1 MKTNKNKAFRS
12 RKKIAIQ
19 FFKFGLLIFLLGYN
33 RPILAQQ
40 KISLKQ
46 AIQMAIE
53 NNPGIKAKQS
63 QIKQAQAKNKQV
75 KSSFLPQVNVLSKYF
90 YANNLPN
97 FYPLLGKPIPIMG
110 QNGPTGEQV
119 ILHPMAPY
127 PDLSRDVLTMDLN
140 TIYPVYTG
148 HKRENALKLTE
159 QLQKA
164 YAKNMDDSKASL
176 SYKVKQAYYNYLMLN
191 AVIKVYEDV
200 LKQLNDHLKLAKEAY
215 KEGVRSEFD
224 IVNFESKIEEFKA
237 KIIDFKG
244 KKAVVSTALSRL
256 IGLPDG
262 QKAEF
267 EGDINQFFQ
276 VENTQHLA
284 INKLY
289 NGNHKLA
296 FLSSMQKVL
305 DYKKEMQKA
314 AKLPVVFAFGNY
326 HIYHGKDFPPFDK
339 TWRNG
344 YAVGVGLKMTI
355 FDGNKSKYQVDEI
368 RAKQEELENYK
379 DGLKLK
385 LDIYYQKTKE
395 TINSL
400 LAQKKAHQTHLKVAE
415 KAYEIA
421 QTAYKNGVITNIE
434 LNGAHLQVSK
444 IKVQILNI
452 EKQILTQKAFLKYLA
467 GQIF

>member
-1 MKTNKNKAFRS
+1 MKTYLYT
-12 RKKIAIQ
+12 II
-19 FFKFGLLIFLLGYN
+19 LLALLMISGQS
-33 RPILAQQ
+33 LQAQQ
-40 KISLKQ
+40 KINLKQ
-46 AIQMAIE
+46 AIEMAIE

-63 QIKQAQAKNKQV
+63 QIKQAQAKNNQV
-75 KSSFLPQVNVLSKYF
+75 KSSFLPQVNILSKYF

-97 FYPLLGKPIPIMG
+97 FYPLLGKAIPVMD
-110 QNGPTGEQV
+110 QSGPTGEQV

-140 TIYPVYTG
+140 TIYPIYTG

-159 QLQKA
+159 QLKKA
-164 YAKNMDDSKASL
+164 YAKNIDDSKASL
-176 SYKVKQAYYNYLMLN
+176 SYNVKQAYYNYLMLN
-191 AVIKVYEDV
+191 AVINVYQEV

-215 KEGVRSEFD
+215 KEGIRSEFD
-224 IVNFESKIEEFKA
+224 VINFESKIEEFKA
-237 KIIDFKG
+237 KIIDLKG
-244 KKAVVSTALSRL
+244 KRAVVSAALSRL

-267 EGDINQFFQ
+267 EGDIKRFFKE
-276 VENTQHLA
+276 ENTHHLD

-296 FLSSMQKVL
+296 FLSEMQKVL
-305 DYKKEMQKA
+305 DYKEEIQKA

-344 YAVGVGLKMTI
+344 YAVGLGLKMNI

-385 LDIYYQKTKE
+385 LDIDYQKTRE
-395 TINSL
+395 AINSL

-444 IKVQILNI
+444 IKVQILKI
-452 EKQILTQKAFLKYLA
+452 EKDILTQKAYLKFLA

>member
-1 MKTNKNKAFRS
+1 MKTYLYT
-12 RKKIAIQ
+12 II
-19 FFKFGLLIFLLGYN
+19 LLALLMISGQS
-33 RPILAQQ
+33 LQAQQ
-40 KISLKQ
+40 KINLKQ
-46 AIQMAIE
+46 AIEMAIE

-63 QIKQAQAKNKQV
+63 QIKQAQAKNNQV
-75 KSSFLPQVNVLSKYF
+75 KSSFLPQVNILSKYF

-97 FYPLLGKPIPIMG
+97 FYPLLGKAIPVMD
-110 QNGPTGEQV
+110 QSGPTGEQV

-140 TIYPVYTG
+140 TIYPIYTG

-159 QLQKA
+159 QLKKA
-164 YAKNMDDSKASL
+164 YAKNIDDSKASL
-176 SYKVKQAYYNYLMLN
+176 SYNVKQAYYNYLMLN
-191 AVIKVYEDV
+191 AVINVYQEV

-215 KEGVRSEFD
+215 KEGIRSEFD
-224 IVNFESKIEEFKA
+224 VINFESKIEEFKA
-237 KIIDFKG
+237 KIIDLKG
-244 KKAVVSTALSRL
+244 KRAVVSAALSRL

-267 EGDINQFFQ
+267 EGDIKRFFKE
-276 VENTQHLA
+276 ENTHHLD

-296 FLSSMQKVL
+296 FLSEMQKVL
-305 DYKKEMQKA
+305 DYKKEIQKA

-344 YAVGVGLKMTI
+344 YAVGLGLKMNI

-385 LDIYYQKTKE
+385 LDIDYQKTRE
-395 TINSL
+395 AINSL

-444 IKVQILNI
+444 IKVQILKI
-452 EKQILTQKAFLKYLA
+452 EKDILTQKAYLKFLA